1 MVRRLSGSIQST
13 NEVAPEAPVS
23 PVDVPDGL
31 RERLPPYRVILHN
44 DDVNEMG
51 HVVTALLAS
60 VPELSP
66 ERAVDIMLQAHRFGQ
81 ATVIS
86 CPLERA
92 ELYRDRLE
100 SQGLTCTIDRA
111 R

>member
-1 MVRRLSGSIQST
+1 MVRRLNSSARST
-13 NEVAPEAPVS
+13 NEVAPEAPVR

-31 RERLPPYRVILHN
+31 SERLPPYRVILHN
-44 DDVNEMG
+44 DDLNEMG
-51 HVVTALLAS
+51 HVVRALLAS

-66 ERAVDIMLQAHRFGQ
+66 ERAVEIMLQAHRFGR
-81 ATVIS
+81 ASVIS

-100 SQGLTCTIDRA
+100 ARGLTSTIERA
-111 R
+111 